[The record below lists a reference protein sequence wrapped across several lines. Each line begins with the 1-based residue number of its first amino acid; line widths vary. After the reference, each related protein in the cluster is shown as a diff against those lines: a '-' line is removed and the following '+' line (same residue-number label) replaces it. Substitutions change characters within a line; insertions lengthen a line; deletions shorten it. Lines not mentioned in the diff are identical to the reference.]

1 MAKDIDQTI
10 YLKDY
15 TPPAYL
21 IDKTEL
27 LFIWTQPRHGSFRAL
42 RFAPT
47 LLRKQISLSWT
58 GQR

>member
-1 MAKDIDQTI
+1 MAKDTNQTI

-27 LFIWTQPRHGSFRAL
+27 TFHWTQPKHGSFRAL
-42 RFAPT
+42 RFAPIPM
-47 LLRKQISLSWT
+47 RKQASLFWT